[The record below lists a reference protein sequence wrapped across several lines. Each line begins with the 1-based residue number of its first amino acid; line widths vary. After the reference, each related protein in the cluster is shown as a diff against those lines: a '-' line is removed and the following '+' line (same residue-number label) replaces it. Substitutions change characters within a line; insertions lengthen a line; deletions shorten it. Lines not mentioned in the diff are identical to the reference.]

1 MFQFSKDISKVKNKI
16 KGTNGEVLAVNFLKK
31 KKYNIL
37 ETNYKNRI
45 GEIDII
51 AMNKG
56 IYVFVEVKR
65 RLTQKYGRPI
75 EAVNIRKQNKIKKVA
90 EMYLMMK
97 NKSYADVRFDVI
109 EIIDDQIIHIENA
122 FSDF

>member
-1 MFQFSKDISKVKNKI
+1 MYQFSKDISKVKNKI
-16 KGTNGEVLAVNFLKK
+16 RGASGEVLAVNFLKK
-31 KKYNIL
+31 KKYIIL
-37 ETNYKNRI
+37 ETNYKNYI

-51 AMNKG
+51 AMNKSV
-56 IYVFVEVKR
+56 YVFVEVKR